1 MSHDENTRSTRRT
14 RPARAVCLVLV
25 SLAIGG
31 CGRAAA
37 PGGDGGAGDTG
48 GARDASAADTGGL
61 DASAADARVLDAS
74 AADARVLDASAL
86 DASAEDAGSAGDG
99 GTSAPPASGSIVI
112 DACAGQTGVAERCT
126 LVTNA
131 SACTGAP
138 CAKLVVVF
146 SGGEM
151 GCVTGP
157 GYGRVLAGYASRGY
171 AAVCINYF
179 ETSAGSGV
187 SPYVDEAARLDLAVR
202 EATQGAWARAY
213 WTGEDLLLQGISHG
227 ATAPVIAM
235 ARTALDEQ
243 PHWQGTHFTAGC
255 FFDGVYDQAATAD
268 LLATGANGAPCTTPV
283 SHARW
288 LERYCGPNAT
298 AATCD
303 LRTEPKA
310 LEDTITRVPP
320 RAFAI
325 RDFKLF
331 ECGSALRACSGDIVA
346 GAPIQA
352 LCEQLE
358 ASPTHTCSFTSL
370 PTDGHL
376 TCHANA
382 YDTCRTWFEGLLP
395 P

>member
-1 MSHDENTRSTRRT
+1 MNQASNVSIDKHTRAT
-14 RPARAVCLVLV
+14 RPGRRVLV
-25 SLAIGG
+25 GGIAAWLALSG
-31 CGRAAA
+31 CGNAAQPA
-37 PGGDGGAGDTG
+37 GDGGVGETG
-48 GARDASAADTGGL
+48 GVVDAIVVDASPDDVG
-61 DASAADARVLDAS
+61 VLDAS
-74 AADARVLDASAL
+74 ARDTSVD
-86 DASAEDAGSAGDG
+86 DTGSARDG
-99 GTSAPPASGSIVI
+99 GISAPPASGSIVI
-112 DACAGQTGVAERCT
+112 DACSGQTGVAERCT

-131 SACTGAP
+131 SACIGAP
-138 CAKLVVVF
+138 CSKLVVVF

-157 GYGRVLAGYASRGY
+157 GYSRVLAGYASRGY

-179 ETSAGSGV
+179 ESSAGSGV

-227 ATAPVIAM
+227 ATAPVILM

-243 PHWQGTHFTAGC
+243 AHWQGTHFTAGC

-268 LLATGANGAPCTTPV
+268 LLATGANGGPCTAPV

-288 LERYCGPNAT
+288 LERYCGPGAT
-298 AATCD
+298 AASCD
-303 LRTEPKA
+303 LTTEPKA

-325 RDFKLF
+325 RDFKMF

-352 LCEQLE
+352 LCAQLE
-358 ASPTHTCSFTSL
+358 ASPTHTCSFTGL